1 MTGGGGGRENVAD
14 AFPEVAENLAQI
26 ELVHGTRSEL
36 TRRLRTSDM
45 SMSMSYNEHMH
56 GAGGV
61 IDDRVG
67 TAALS
72 RDNVYA
78 RMEQFGGRDHGS
90 SVAGLMALHREQA
103 MPLPPRYMPEHSSH
117 MAEQLTEMERAKF
130 AESRSRGGGSLAESP
145 FLDPVVGQRKL
156 QSRAASREFQ
166 KHRAATSGRLATA
179 ESRGRR
185 SSRAATG
192 QQRSQ
197 TAPAE
202 GKVKS
207 KRRAP
212 KPEPRCAMLIHAHT
226 ATAPPNDSAPEL
238 SFSEGAVQKIS
249 LQGVDWT
256 RRCSEHSLTLTLS
269 LLHPSLSLSRRFVSP
284 LQWGDRLYL
293 ASAPWRLP
301 EAKLDAHDKAVI
313 SSMPYTAHK
322 VVPNDTGISTLGKV
336 LRQHQSEPKVM
347 AAAIAALGDKANYGK
362 NAVLA
367 HIVPQLKNRCA
378 SLCPR
383 KLQDPNR

>member
-1 MTGGGGGRENVAD
+1 MTGGGGGGRENVAD

-117 MAEQLTEMERAKF
+117 MAEQLTEMERARF

-212 KPEPRCAMLIHAHT
+212 KPEPRCAMLIQAHT

-249 LQGVDWT
+249 LQGVDCA
-256 RRCSEHSLTLTLS
+256 RRC
-269 LLHPSLSLSRRFVSP
+269 
-284 LQWGDRLYL
+284 
-293 ASAPWRLP
+293 
-301 EAKLDAHDKAVI
+301 
-313 SSMPYTAHK
+313 
-322 VVPNDTGISTLGKV
+322 
-336 LRQHQSEPKVM
+336 
-347 AAAIAALGDKANYGK
+347 
-362 NAVLA
+362 
-367 HIVPQLKNRCA
+367 
-378 SLCPR
+378 
-383 KLQDPNR
+383 